1 MLCKSRSKGPAGQF
15 KRLLPFS
22 PLLACLDIT
31 TFPSFPSLPCS
42 PQLVKVLAPS
52 VQGHS
57 CAELHVRAPAIVHNM
72 GYQARGIVKGS
83 MGAQGMS
90 LEARASGGGVPKM
103 TQGGI
108 SSSLQSIG
116 ASGGEGRT
124 HVEGEG
130 EESAPLLS
138 FSRPKH
144 LADMRPFPPLPL
156 TPPPPPP
163 PRRPPPTPPPCR
175 LPCCQAR
182 CGALPHKCPGAGRRE
197 AAGEATGLGSTCHS
211 IPTACSTA
219 ALTGLRITDRGL
231 VLSAVLD
238 VSHAQGKPKLSSE

>member
-156 TPPPPPP
+156 TPPPPLPP
-163 PRRPPPTPPPCR
+163 
-175 LPCCQAR
+175 
-182 CGALPHKCPGAGRRE
+182 
-197 AAGEATGLGSTCHS
+197 
-211 IPTACSTA
+211 A
-219 ALTGLRITDRGL
+219 ALHQPHHPAACHAVKPAAERSLTSALVRAGVKRLVKPQAWAARATQYTQPVLPLR
-231 VLSAVLD
+231 
-238 VSHAQGKPKLSSE
+238 